1 MRSIEQTYTIKAPI
15 EKVWLALTDANT
27 AEKWGAGPAKV
38 DAEVGGEFSY
48 WDGDIHGKFTKIEP
62 NKLIEQDW
70 YGHDHPDH
78 KYKVTFEIKG
88 DEEKTTVHFLHEDI
102 PDSDEDDWEAGWK
115 DYYFDPIKELLEK

>member
-38 DAEVGGEFSY
+38 EAEVGGDFSY

-88 DEEKTTVHFLHEDI
+88 DEEKTTVHF
-102 PDSDEDDWEAGWK
+102 
-115 DYYFDPIKELLEK
+115 